1 MNWQVVVEDMFL
13 EIFLSSVNLHTVIVQ
28 YNRYLTRTAEITIIN
43 LTAN

>member
-13 EIFLSSVNLHTVIVQ
+13 ELFLSSVNLHTVIVQ
-28 YNRYLTRTAEITIIN
+28 YYRYLTRTAEITIID